1 MPHPF
6 QCIASA
12 TPSSQGNAFLLAA
25 CGSKLLSLS
34 MNDGSIVSQ
43 WTADSAGTVPVDTN
57 NGVEAEGDERPAKKQ
72 KTTAK
77 APPSLTN
84 VIKLA
89 VSNDQQH
96 AVAVTE
102 DKCVR
107 VFSIQSDG
115 GIVELSQ
122 RTMPKRPCALEIL
135 PDNDTIMCG
144 DKFGD
149 VYSLPLLP
157 TDESEKQHSDA
168 KAAQEAQEAEARAK
182 AQAEGVAFT
191 PAATKLTVHTKRNL
205 RSLEAQQ
212 KQKLFTP
219 KKEALAFEHKL
230 LLGHVS
236 MLTDATFATR
246 DVDGKS
252 RGYIITADR
261 DEHIR
266 ISRAAP
272 QSHIIEGFCLGHT
285 EFVNKVC
292 LVPGTDFLV
301 SGGGDDWIG
310 IWDWPNFTLKNS
322 VNVRQHLSK
331 YLVATPEDKDPQVAV
346 SGIWTAPIQNQP
358 GNHAIVVAC
367 EKKSATKVTV
377 VEQQL
382 QGKYPLDLAYSSEH
396 VLVSIDAREG
406 EQKRLIV
413 LQATADDNGAIQL
426 ERNEASEEK
435 LAQLNSLTGIEEDP
449 KSLDA
454 LLYSVKNLKKRT
466 GWDQQPEGEQ
476 QAEQQ

>member
-1 MPHPF
+1 VNLTSRRLSLCHLVADQGLF
-6 QCIASA
+6 SSSFHT
-12 TPSSQGNAFLLAA
+12 TPTKSSQGTVLVEPTNTN
-25 CGSKLLSLS
+25 GE
-34 MNDGSIVSQ
+34 Q
-43 WTADSAGTVPVDTN
+43 AD
-57 NGVEAEGDERPAKKQ
+57 GDERPAKKQ

-77 APPSLTN
+77 APPALTN
-84 VIKLA
+84 IIKLT

-107 VFSIQSDG
+107 VFSIQTDG
-115 GIVELSQ
+115 GVVELSQ

-135 PDNDTIMCG
+135 PDNDTIICG

-157 TDESEKQHSDA
+157 TDESEKEASDA
-168 KAAQEAQEAEARAK
+168 KAAQAAQDAKDAKLRAEARSS
-182 AQAEGVAFT
+182 GVAFK
-191 PAATKLTVHTKRNL
+191 PSATNLTVHTKRNL

-219 KKEALAFEHKL
+219 RKEVLAFEHKL

-246 DVDGKS
+246 EVEGKT

-285 EFVNKVC
+285 EFVSKLC
-292 LVPGTDFLV
+292 LVPGTDLLI

-310 IWDWPNFTLKNS
+310 IWDWPSYSLKTSINIKE
-322 VNVRQHLSK
+322 HLSK
-331 YLVATPEDKDPQVAV
+331 YLIATPEDKDPQVAV
-346 SGIWTAPIQNQP
+346 SGIWAVPVSNRP
-358 GNHAIVVAC
+358 GSSAVVIAC
-367 EKKSATKVTV
+367 EKVPALLLLTPSSADNSTMKVTIV
-377 VEQQL
+377 KQQL
-382 QGKYPLDLAYSSEH
+382 QGLYPLDVTFVGQH
-396 VLVSIDAREG
+396 MLVSVDARSAD
-406 EQKRLIV
+406 QKRLV
-413 LQATADDNGAIQL
+413 ALQLSSNDDGSI
-426 ERNEASEEK
+426 EASRDEAHENTLK
-435 LAQLNSLTGIEEDP
+435 QLNDLSGIEEDP
-449 KSLDA
+449 KSLDN
-454 LLYSVKNLKKRT
+454 LLYNVKNLKKRT
-466 GWDQQPEGEQ
+466 GWGEQ
-476 QAEQQ
+476 AEE

>member
-1 MPHPF
+1 M
-6 QCIASA
+6 
-12 TPSSQGNAFLLAA
+12 
-25 CGSKLLSLS
+25 
-34 MNDGSIVSQ
+34 
-43 WTADSAGTVPVDTN
+43 
-57 NGVEAEGDERPAKKQ
+57 
-72 KTTAK
+72 
-77 APPSLTN
+77 
-84 VIKLA
+84 
-89 VSNDQQH
+89 SNDQQH

-115 GIVELSQ
+115 GVVELSQ

-168 KAAQEAQEAEARAK
+168 KAAQEAEDAAARAK
-182 AQAEGVAFT
+182 AQADGVSFK
-191 PAATKLTVHTKRNL
+191 PSATNLTVHTKRNL

-236 MLTDATFATR
+236 MLTDAKFATR
-246 DVDGKS
+246 EVDGKS

-272 QSHIIEGFCLGHT
+272 QSHIIEGFCLGHK

-310 IWDWPNFTLKNS
+310 IWDWPNFSLKNT

-331 YLVATPEDKDPQVAV
+331 YLVPTPEDKDPQVAV
-346 SGIWTAPIQNQP
+346 SGIWTVPIQNQP
-358 GNHAIVVAC
+358 GKYAVTVAC
-367 EKKSATKVTV
+367 EKVPALLALFSSSLADPATKITV
-377 VEQQL
+377 IEQQL
-382 QGKYPLDLAYSSEH
+382 QDLYPLDLTYVGEH
-396 VLVSIDAREG
+396 AFLSVDSRTTD
-406 EQKRLIV
+406 QKRVLA
-413 LQATADDNGAIQL
+413 LQAKSDDNGLVQL
-426 ERNEASEEK
+426 ERDEAFEDK
-435 LAQLNSLTGIEEDP
+435 LVPLNNLTGVEEDP

-466 GWDQQPEGEQ
+466 GWPEAEQGEQ
-476 QAEQQ
+476 QQ

>member
-1 MPHPF
+1 MT
-6 QCIASA
+6 S
-12 TPSSQGNAFLLAA
+12 TKSSQGTVLVEPAA
-25 CGSKLLSLS
+25 TGE
-34 MNDGSIVSQ
+34 Q
-43 WTADSAGTVPVDTN
+43 AD
-57 NGVEAEGDERPAKKQ
+57 GDERPAKKQ

-77 APPSLTN
+77 APPALTN
-84 VIKLA
+84 VIKLT

-107 VFSIQSDG
+107 VFSIQTDG

-135 PDNDTIMCG
+135 PDNDTIICG

-157 TDESEKQHSDA
+157 TDESEKEASDA
-168 KAAQEAQEAEARAK
+168 KAAQAAQDAKDAELR
-182 AQAEGVAFT
+182 AQARSSGVAFK
-191 PAATKLTVHTKRNL
+191 PSATNLTVHTKRNL

-219 KKEALAFEHKL
+219 RKEVLAFEHKL

-246 DVDGKS
+246 DFEGKT

-285 EFVNKVC
+285 EFVSKLC
-292 LVPGTDFLV
+292 LVPGTDLLI

-310 IWDWPNFTLKNS
+310 IWDWPNYSLKTSINI
-322 VNVRQHLSK
+322 REHLSK

-346 SGIWTAPIQNQP
+346 SGIWALPIANRQGSN
-358 GNHAIVVAC
+358 AVVIAC
-367 EKKSATKVTV
+367 EKVPALLVLAPSSADDSTMKVTV

-382 QGKYPLDLAYSSEH
+382 QGMFPLDVTYFAQH
-396 VLVSIDAREG
+396 MVVSLDARSN
-406 EQKRLIV
+406 EQKRLMA
-413 LQATADDNGAIQL
+413 LQLSANDDGSIEATRDEVYDDTVKQFNDL
-426 ERNEASEEK
+426 S
-435 LAQLNSLTGIEEDP
+435 GIEEDP
-449 KSLDA
+449 KSLDI
-454 LLYSVKNLKKRT
+454 LLYNVKNLKKRT
-466 GWDQQPEGEQ
+466 GWGD
-476 QAEQQ
+476 QAEE